1 MRLLSHIQRLW
12 EAVDIERTPF
22 ALNYSLCPIC
32 GEYNPEYNPKRT
44 GGICENCLS
53 LLNYTYSWLMPV
65 TCPNL
70 TLFEHILPLCY
81 YSDGLLR
88 SSIFQM
94 KYHAQFPIATAYGR
108 MLGTFLQER
117 GFASYFDAVVPVPLH
132 WRRRFWRGYNQTT
145 FFATGL
151 SDSLSLPVV
160 DALCRTHK
168 GRSQTKT
175 KSRKNNI
182 RGAFQLTEGAAN
194 PLKGKHLLLVD
205 DVLTS
210 GATCLECADALWTIP
225 DVRLS
230 VASIAIRRSLLEKKI
245 LS

>member
-1 MRLLSHIQRLW
+1 MRFLSHIRRLW
-12 EAVDIERTPF
+12 EAVDIERIPL

-32 GEYNPEYNPKRT
+32 GEYNPKGT
-44 GGICENCLS
+44 GGICENCVCQ
-53 LLNYTYSWLMPV
+53 LNYTYSWLMPMM
-65 TCPNL
+65 CRNL

-88 SSIFQM
+88 SSVFQM

-108 MLGTFLQER
+108 LLGTFLHEH

-132 WRRRFWRGYNQTT
+132 WRRRLWRGYNQST

-151 SDSLSLPVV
+151 ADRLSLPVV
-160 DALCRTHK
+160 DALRRMHK

-175 KSRKNNI
+175 RSRRANI
-182 RGAFQLTEGAAN
+182 RGAFQLTAGAGN
-194 PLKGKHLLLVD
+194 LLKGKHLLLVD
-205 DVLTS
+205 DVLTT
-210 GATCLECADALWTIP
+210 GATCLECADALLTIP

-230 VASIAIRRSLLEKKI
+230 VASIAMRRSLLEKKEDWKAK
-245 LS
+245 L